1 MHVFPKTTQ
10 TETKCMCST
19 PPTNTECCFMYSQMR
34 GLCPVKQIFH
44 QEVDNT
50 LIFEAR
56 FESGNLQ
63 KVVKV

>member
-1 MHVFPKTTQ
+1 MTQ
-10 TETKCMCST
+10 TEIKCMCST
-19 PPTNTECCFMYSQMR
+19 LPLANSESYFMYSQMR
-34 GLCPVKQIFH
+34 GLYPVKQIFH

-63 KVVKV
+63 KVVKM

>member
-1 MHVFPKTTQ
+1 
-10 TETKCMCST
+10 
-19 PPTNTECCFMYSQMR
+19 MYSQER
-34 GLCPVKQIFH
+34 GVCPLKQILH
-44 QEVDNT
+44 QKEDNT